1 MGSVLDSL
9 LNPGPTQEVIDPET
23 GLPKSQVAENKLQ
36 AQLDEPMSLYG
47 TDSNMSAKVDPTG
60 ASRTARVDAKTFGD
74 AAIGAEELNR
84 NLVIDDNFQDLAAHQ
99 QSWGDKWANGV
110 GKMALKTGTAVVGG
124 IGMIGS
130 SIYALGNGEFSKV
143 YDNAFHN
150 DLDAFDA
157 WLDGRLPNYVSKEEE
172 EMNFFR
178 RSLTANFWA
187 GDLFGNVVPFVAGA
201 ILTEVAMTAATA
213 YTVGGAAPAQ
223 AASLA
228 GLAAKATS
236 IFSKVSQGVRATSRG
251 GAVLN
256 ALGRGTTFG
265 KRLKQASTLGRKL
278 VTGAGYE
285 AGVEARHH
293 INTLKDEFTADF
305 IKENGRAPND
315 EERADIHDLATQS
328 GNWVFTG
335 NLALVG
341 GGNLLQFPKIFGA
354 GMASS
359 AKTGRT
365 VGTILKEAG
374 AEVGESIA
382 KPYKAAYKS
391 WSKGRNLVDAGYHAL
406 KNPIY
411 EGLIEEGGQGWLNN
425 AGHHNASKF
434 WAQKHD
440 PSGVEYGLGMIEALG
455 ATFQES
461 YGTKGAWDEIGMG
474 MLVGGLG
481 IPGYVRTGKKSKS
494 GKDARKFQIQGG
506 AIGAMRDRKE
516 KRARTDKLVNK
527 FNENPSILKAMA
539 AGVQNYA
546 RTVRLQEEKDGA
558 LAENDIFTYK
568 NAENDEFHSYITS
581 RVEVGMYQDVV
592 DSIKEIEEL
601 SNDEFVNDFGY
612 SEVAEQEQWSDE
624 MIAARKQKVM
634 QSALTKA
641 AKIKKA
647 TDIVDRKFKGVQGW
661 SQEELTKAISQFG
674 HHLSGQSTVQELN
687 ALIRDQLIHSAS
699 TIENV
704 DIREEEL
711 IDKLD
716 ELTGG
721 ALRTGENASD
731 FQEQMR
737 GATLESNGA
746 RVQYIMKILS
756 DSDKLADNDP
766 NKLSEQEMANY
777 MSHLANLQQA
787 IAMGQQENS
796 VDDAAQMAKFA
807 ENNPKEFAKT
817 ENQEEA
823 LGLLRDLRKLRARRQ
838 EFLGYYN
845 ALFTK
850 EGQKDALTQVEF
862 FMDQN
867 DLAANKLAQEEAAQ
881 ALQEGNDKK
890 FREATEGIEFKVL
903 GLDPD
908 GNQTEGFYTWAPE
921 SPTTLF
927 NVKDSSKKLTIDDL
941 RTFNKDGSGT
951 LNEGVTPLT
960 TLQTE
965 KRKIREAI
973 ARIRETDPAKIIA
986 TEKALE
992 ELNNK
997 VIDLAERL
1005 EKLNLTA
1012 ANKDSKGRMHIPAG
1026 TIATKGKQKGKNIG
1040 GQLVKN
1046 SEVLDVIE
1054 ETTEKIATVTAQRNK
1069 LRLDLELFRENA
1081 VMLDAMLKESG
1092 EGPMVSPFQ
1101 RSLEERVALEQAIK
1115 AEGLRKIGI
1124 SGTTLDAEQVDGD
1137 GNVVFEAQERRSSR
1151 SELINNAENS
1161 YYSTAEVLEQVS
1173 AMIAQQEANLE
1184 SLIEKN
1190 EVLKEAILDDSF
1202 LSLMQEFQKDNLNVD
1217 PQDPAAFIAYTNAI
1231 LANGAESV
1239 TRESRKWK
1247 GKDRDYWNATAE
1259 RHAELLA
1266 AKPDAMQALYSRYA
1280 EIRDAKEQAN
1290 LMLDEFYA
1298 TEEKIEN
1305 LKKTIERDKVREARL
1320 SALESRKADG
1330 LGKVQR
1336 SIVFGTGYKVLQKML
1351 ETIGRE
1357 EAAQEALL
1365 ATSPVVDQPQVH
1377 SSTGDI
1383 YMDDVYGETVT
1394 NEAGEEVPQ
1403 ESPTE
1408 VFKKGAQPGNQ
1419 KGGAYKKQY
1428 KPDATEVGYG
1438 KTAGIDQA
1446 DKITNQDPKHMSPS
1460 QRTFYRFI
1468 DDIKGAKYD
1477 IKNYK
1482 LRAVSLNNNPYPEL
1496 TEDFVTKDKNGKVI
1510 NNEDSKTASILLV
1523 VVGKDGNPIKLEG
1536 PSGEMTEFV
1545 FTNMLLPDPSGERFS
1560 GIEGDTGISQDAW
1573 LNITDQYTA
1582 SRQAVLNSKDGIT
1595 FNITGFSKGVPNLQT
1610 IDGEYVKGSVVGRLV
1625 NRVEDVKNIRLQVAT
1640 EQDKDGFTA
1649 IAMGTTSYKAKL
1661 GMIYAHHKSRP
1672 VPMELRTLNN
1682 GEIETVMQIL
1692 MGHGRAVYSTDEAV
1706 SSSARIIP
1714 GTDNISVFDRLH
1726 DLIKFGEWKNKGKT
1740 HSPKYSIHLETKGE
1754 EKYIVF
1760 AGERI
1765 LLQSI
1770 DPTAQPRTSVT
1781 VVEGKAQE
1789 VTTPVYNAE
1798 NAQKLRDF
1806 LATKMHN
1813 VNLKTLKSTEKYIEV
1828 QINSEGEVKE
1838 DEYAN
1843 YGEYLMKPRATMSDT
1858 PLTTSLVPMVER
1870 GKKGEGVDHTQF
1882 RFTYLKYD
1890 LGHYAKPA
1898 VAPATPKAPV
1908 KQASPEGSTDVSNL
1922 ADQANALSDPSIIA
1936 PSGLKSAELVPG
1948 KNYNLIISPVGK
1960 DPIKILITKDA
1971 TSESIKAVDSSGF
1984 GSETIA
1990 TIIRQT
1996 NKGLQMG
2003 IPFEVSIAMIKQNNP
2018 AVTAVFSFESVDAPI
2033 PAPIS
2038 AEVKDQG
2045 QTVEEAV
2052 VEKTDVTLEEAVR
2065 VELDKLTEG
2074 IEGAYEQLDE
2084 AKQLDYTTSEDIDS
2098 LLSSIDVMEA
2108 EWTEVTGLKYP
2119 NRPPAGTPIFKR
2131 DGTRGFPN
2139 TQPTSEVKSSTQEI
2153 VHKNNTYVVDI
2164 NNFTVTNKKTGKV
2177 INTTSPIGVAVMDL
2191 VDFDALEEPLYVNT
2205 TDSGYEIPELGEED
2219 SPFLLASRINMA
2231 EERFANIA
2239 KELAWFEERFPNIPI
2254 STVPGLIEG
2263 VGYGQTIKAGQVI
2276 LSQLAVEGTVYHEA
2290 FHVVEGKF
2298 ISAENKAAAYA
2309 AYTRLTGIKEG
2320 VSEEIAEEFRTWMLT
2335 DGKFLIGEGS
2345 KADQTLLQRF
2355 FQAIKDFMNLILG
2368 KGSRKDQELLQNLF
2382 KSIKNGRF
2390 TTPNP
2395 QATLAS
2401 EAKQFK
2407 RLKKAD
2413 GTLLSSVQSVD
2424 FIETMVGNMFKVL
2437 FSGDVENISM
2447 PDLLNLSSAQH
2458 SDLLAA
2464 RVDELMTKS
2473 IQGYIS
2479 NLKKII
2485 GSEGINEASK
2495 AEAVNLL
2502 ETVGSQPNPFWSV
2515 LKQGTFEWLQKYKV
2529 EINPITDVQDETKK
2543 LKDSVSMMAAN
2554 EVNVK
2559 QMAPAIIKL
2568 LMATLPAGKSRSGV
2582 NSVLGEGIVNSRK
2595 FFNLVMQELASTES
2609 FKDQMSK
2616 LKTLM
2621 TTHPEFAK
2629 PIQHLGVRLK
2639 ANNTNYPVESLTPNE
2654 FQMQQ
2659 QFRQQFHKAYSE
2671 DFMALVDEET
2681 GAIKFIRTN
2690 SDRKSALTIEEF
2702 RSNLK
2707 VLIRN
2712 EEGPFKELE
2721 NGDIYIDMD
2730 AKMDFNGKK
2739 LTLEQ
2744 FRKAASSKL
2753 SLPFLEYF
2761 GIKIENSENLSTAEL
2776 DMIYQSL
2783 HGEGGSG
2790 IVSELIKLGIAG
2802 VPIEEFFSSES
2813 GAFTRLKKIIDIQAS
2828 RTTKTVDLQHQAAD
2842 GKTNYSI
2849 ILNNFASNIIGRL
2862 NNGRIPKFLLDRNG
2876 NALESVQ
2883 GSLLLEGAS
2892 SGLKIGFGAI
2902 SGFKIENSR
2911 HGKVL
2916 EAASPRRLFQTEFTS
2931 VLTGN
2936 IPLLRAA
2943 EKKTEFAL
2951 NLKNADSNGNSIY
2964 QMMPKTKN
2972 AYAQQMMKYLRMEIF
2987 KSKISAGNN
2996 ISGYR
3001 DVKGKLRLFEY
3012 LPIDLESIGGVAEI
3026 DTYLEENKDELQ
3038 AAIIA
3043 KLNTRTE
3050 AVLNAAVKNDV
3061 FIDYGK
3067 GQYLVKID
3075 PAILK
3080 ELGISGTNSKG
3091 KTVIERAEA
3100 LKIAER
3106 FEMLHSVGS
3115 IEQTITI
3122 LGDVGFYKADS
3133 FFKRTSGPVGPKKFA
3148 SAGARINTWL
3158 NEHMKR
3164 KDGKTSDGKFNVLT
3178 YADVKGSISTDVF
3191 MEYAVGTV
3199 SPEGLSTLRQFFNL
3213 VPEATKDIGVKE
3225 FLESILGPSAQTQ
3238 RDITNINLL
3247 LPYLNFD
3254 EADAQGY
3261 ITLDEYM
3268 EFMERVGDVT
3278 PTMRAAYAKVQAGI
3292 KLSKAEAA
3300 VFTPLKPQYFGPSS
3314 NSEIYSP
3321 IFLKL
3326 SLLPVYPQLFNA
3338 TNPDGALASMY
3349 EDMVSKQVGITVFE
3363 SGVKIGSAVDSNGDS
3378 NSFYTPTGEYSGIQN
3393 GLIQELDYE
3402 YFGIQVEMGEVVKD
3416 KTTKGSQNRS
3426 LLVANAY
3433 DSGQALPGK
3442 ENIARKD
3449 AELSALENE
3458 TNDVNFQL
3466 LKDEF
3471 GIKENESGDF
3481 IIDEDG
3487 AAMFAALLRD
3497 EGVRREMDDAYLD
3510 GIDEF
3515 LNSPIKVLDSLGNKS
3530 RIENLLFSLVSNR
3543 VVRSKIHGGAKVQ
3556 VASTGFEQGIRTYE
3570 DVPAMYQNKHK
3581 FGSNVQALGFYRRGL
3596 EGNQTVAMQV
3606 MLPHYFKE
3614 LIGGNV
3620 EVRKGVIYKDGVAIG
3635 TSELLE
3641 IYGYRIPTSALNS
3654 IEAIEVAGFLP
3665 QEAGD
3670 AIMVPSE
3677 IVVKAG
3683 SDYDIDKLTLY
3694 FPNYEWSKRDNKLTR
3709 VKFLTPENSTIEER
3723 VEQLKRL
3730 DAKKYSLLADS
3741 LGVEGV
3747 KEEYM
3752 LLANNLR
3759 KHKKAL
3765 RNTASESELKAIKSL
3780 EAQKAALSPKDA
3792 GMYKI
3797 DFMLGILGS
3806 EIFKDVESIDEATQ
3820 ELKESIREHEAR
3832 LLAFDTQIIK
3842 KLTEDSAKEEPS
3854 ISTNRQ
3860 NAQKAIDNRIIKLSR
3875 DIVLDPANFDQLI
3888 RPVSADRLKALAG
3901 NINKAKGVSTA
3912 APEFSELLEF
3922 ERVLEM
3928 ANRFWGGKA
3937 GLGMAAVANTHHIK
3951 AQKAGL
3957 GLFLNSNRNDI
3968 LNKFNTFDSKVDE
3981 NDNRFMSLGNTYDV
3995 NGENL
4000 ISEVIGEFI
4009 NAFVD
4014 VSKDPFVFDINANLA
4029 TFASYIGLIRTGVP
4043 IAEAAA
4049 FISQQSIKTLA
4060 DDVQNFPG
4068 AKLKALVEKVSKDY
4082 LDLALKFEG
4091 EIDIA
4096 NDLTSAYSMNNLMA
4110 TLKME
4115 PGIKALE
4122 EARKSGM
4129 SIEDSLAMAG
4139 ITSQQAKTYYTAQ
4152 SILVNDFYRFNT
4164 QIGSPI
4170 SALSK
4175 AIKSDRS
4182 SGTARSRAHARLQIK
4197 EQEALWLKGDYI
4209 NLDKYVGEESYMRS
4223 FNDVQE
4229 QSSRLF
4235 NSVFVSDRL
4244 PEGAAIVD
4252 KLIQRAVDSTMPF
4265 EDKLKYVD
4273 LVEHNF
4279 VAYILSTV
4287 PGNVGEAMHKDAVR
4301 LMQGKG
4307 KNVLSL
4313 PRRIKALQQK
4323 LFLTGEKSLI
4333 LDELF
4338 PILETGDNSSLE
4350 FKTEGIK
4357 RFSKQMATQ
4366 DRNILIED
4374 MGVLMAEDPQLA
4386 EDIVKFAILQSG
4398 NMTSPIA
4405 FTDLIPADV
4414 MARVIGPVLENY
4426 LDSNYTIDVKSFEDQ
4441 FVQNV
4446 FMNPIASEQFEVQ
4459 KVPQNMRADE
4469 RPALKSGEVRVIV
4482 NSKNGPFATRGMPM
4496 FNPPSEYVTVHR
4508 IDSRLGANGG
4518 YTKAE
4523 KAELKLKGKKTTL
4536 TRVFKLGPDEM
4547 SKWVKAQE
4555 YRKKYGD
4562 AAYYKK
4568 MPANLK
4574 VVRWNEMPRKG
4585 DGMRFTE
4592 YSSKNTLSIIG
4603 ENNRLLD
4610 KSNATPDTQNT
4621 ELKERLVGDA
4631 VKIGNIFDMG
4641 GIPIIPVA
4649 ETGEPSGMHLAR
4661 EAQELGILTR
4671 KQRRE
4676 TVFRATNTFVS
4687 ARIKEDFK
4695 DPTNTRMLMVALG
4708 NIESMVSQSPNKQF
4722 LMPPLGLRF
4731 TDYGTAEELSARVTL
4746 LHNLAQ
4752 KYPNLTIVLPSS
4764 SLMYEEAHTATIIDM
4779 FNCK

>member
-9 LNPGPTQEVIDPET
+9 LKPGPTQEVIDPET
-23 GLPKSQVAENKLQ
+23 GLPKSQVAENKLREESE
-36 AQLDEPMSLYG
+36 APMSLYG
-47 TDSNMSAKVDPTG
+47 TQSDMSAGVDPTG
-60 ASRTARVDAKTFGD
+60 ASRTARADAKTFED
-74 AAIGAEELNR
+74 AAVGAEQLNR

-99 QSWGDKWANGV
+99 QNWGDKWANGL
-110 GKMALKTGTAVVGG
+110 GKMVGKTGTAVVGG

-130 SIYALGNGEFSKV
+130 SIYALGNGDFSKI
-143 YDNAFHN
+143 YDNAFHSE
-150 DLDAFDA
+150 LDDFDA
-157 WLDGRLPNYVSKEEE
+157 WLDGKLPNYVSKEEE
-172 EMNFFR
+172 ENSFFQ
-178 RSLTANFWA
+178 SMGTANFWA

-201 ILTEVAMTAATA
+201 ILTEVALSAATAATF
-213 YTVGGAAPAQ
+213 GGAAGVQ
-223 AASLA
+223 GAATV
-228 GLAAKATS
+228 GLAAKASS
-236 IFSKVSQGVRATSRG
+236 IFSKVSQGVRAASKGKAALTAMAK
-251 GAVLN
+251 GA
-256 ALGRGTTFG
+256 AYG
-265 KRLKQASTLGRKL
+265 KRLKQASSLTRKL
-278 VTGAGYE
+278 ITGAGYE

-293 INTLKDEFTADF
+293 INTLNDEFTADF
-305 IKENGRAPND
+305 IKENGRAPGD
-315 EERADIHDLATQS
+315 EERAEIHDLATQS

-341 GGNLLQFPKIFGA
+341 GGNLLQFPKIFGPGIRSMGA
-354 GMASS
+354 GKS
-359 AKTGRT
+359 
-365 VGTILKEAG
+365 VGTILKNTAKEAG
-374 AEVGESIA
+374 EAVV
-382 KPYKAAYKS
+382 KPYQAAYKS

-406 KNPIY
+406 KNPVY
-411 EGLIEEGGQGWLNN
+411 EGLIEEGGQGWINN

-440 PSGVEYGLGMIEALG
+440 PSGVEYGLGMIESLG
-455 ATFQES
+455 ATFEES
-461 YGTKGAWDEIGMG
+461 YGTKGAWKEIGMG

-481 IPGYVRTGKKSKS
+481 IPGYARTGKKSKS
-494 GKDARKFQIQGG
+494 GKDARKFEMQGG
-506 AIGAMRDRKE
+506 VIGALRDRKE
-516 KRARTDKLVNK
+516 KRARTDRVAEK
-527 FNENPSILKAMA
+527 FNQNPDILKSMK
-539 AGVQNYA
+539 AGAQNYA

-558 LAENDIFTYK
+558 LMENDIFTYK
-568 NAENDEFHSYITS
+568 NAENDEFHSFVNS
-581 RVEVGMYQDVV
+581 RIEVGMYQDVV

-601 SNDEFVNDFGY
+601 SDEEFVSDFGY
-612 SEVAEQEQWSDE
+612 TEVAEKEQWSAD
-624 MIAARKQKVM
+624 MIAERKQKVM

-641 AKIKKA
+641 AKIKEV
-647 TDIVDRKFKGVQGW
+647 TDIVDGKFQGVQGW

-674 HHLSGQSTVQELN
+674 HHLNGQSTVQDLN

-711 IDKLD
+711 ISKLD
-716 ELTGG
+716 DLTGG
-721 ALRTGENASD
+721 ALRSGESAEN

-737 GATLESNGA
+737 GSTLESNGA
-746 RVQYIMKILS
+746 RVQLIMKSLS

-766 NKLSEQEMANY
+766 NKLSEQEVAVY
-777 MSHLANLQQA
+777 MSDLANLQQA

-796 VDDAAQMAKFA
+796 VDDAAQMVKFA
-807 ENNPKEFAKT
+807 ENNPKAFGKI

-845 ALFTK
+845 GLFTK
-850 EGQKDALTQVEF
+850 KGQEEALTQVEF

-867 DLAANKLAQEEAAQ
+867 NLAANKLAQEEAAE
-881 ALQEGNDKK
+881 ALQEGNDRK

-908 GNQTEGFYTWAPE
+908 GNQTEGFYTWAPD
-921 SPTTLF
+921 SPTDLY
-927 NVKDSSKKLTIDDL
+927 NVKDSTKKLTIDDL
-941 RTFNKDGSGT
+941 RSFNKDGSGA
-951 LNEGVTPLT
+951 LKEGVTQLT

-992 ELNNK
+992 ELNAK
-997 VIDLAERL
+997 VVDLAERL

-1012 ANKDSKGRMHIPAG
+1012 ANKDSKGRMHVPAG

-1054 ETTEKIATVTAQRNK
+1054 ETTEKIATVTTQRDK
-1069 LRLDLELFRENA
+1069 LKLDLELFKENA

-1101 RSLEERVALEQAIK
+1101 RSLEERVALEKAIK
-1115 AEGLRKIGI
+1115 AEGLRKVGI
-1124 SGTTLDAEQVDGD
+1124 SGTTLDAEQVDRD
-1137 GNVVFEAQERRSSR
+1137 GSVVFEAQERRSNR
-1151 SELINNAENS
+1151 LELTQNAENS
-1161 YYSTAEVLEQVS
+1161 YYSTAEVLEQVTD
-1173 AMIAQQEANLE
+1173 MIAQQESNLE
-1184 SLIEKN
+1184 SLIAKN

-1217 PQDPAAFIAYTNAI
+1217 PQDPAAFIAYTNEI
-1231 LANGAESV
+1231 LTNGAESV
-1239 TRESRKWK
+1239 TRDSRKWK

-1259 RHAELLA
+1259 RHAALLA
-1266 AKPDAMQALYSRYA
+1266 AKPDAMKALYSRYA

-1365 ATSPVVDQPQVH
+1365 TTSPVIDQPQVH

-1383 YMDDVYGETVT
+1383 YMDDVYGKTVT

-1403 ESPTE
+1403 ESPTDI
-1408 VFKKGAQPGNQ
+1408 FKKGSDPKNQPGGPND
-1419 KGGAYKKQY
+1419 GGQY
-1428 KPDATEVGYG
+1428 KPDASEVGYG
-1438 KTAGIDQA
+1438 KTAGIDRA

-1460 QRTFYRFI
+1460 QRTFFRFI

-1482 LRAVSLNNNPYPEL
+1482 LRAVSLKNNPYPEL
-1496 TEDFVTKDKNGKVI
+1496 AGDFVTKDKNDKAI
-1510 NNEDSKTASILLV
+1510 NNEDPKTASILLV

-1545 FTNMLLPDPSGERFS
+1545 FTNMLLPDPSGDRFS
-1560 GIEGDTGISQDAW
+1560 GLGGETGLSQDAW
-1573 LNITDQYTA
+1573 VGITDQYTA
-1582 SRQAVLNSKDGIT
+1582 SRQAVINSEGGIT

-1625 NRVEDVKNIRLQVAT
+1625 DRVEDVKNIKLQVST
-1640 EQDKDGFTA
+1640 NKDPQTGFTK
-1649 IAMGTTSYKAKL
+1649 ISMGSASYKARL

-1672 VPMELRTLNN
+1672 VPMELRPINET
-1682 GEIETVMQIL
+1682 EIETVMQIL
-1692 MGHGRAVYSTDEAV
+1692 IGHGRAVYSADEAV

-1740 HSPKYSIHLETKGE
+1740 HAPKFSIHLETKGDE
-1754 EKYIVF
+1754 RYIVF

-1770 DPTAQPRTSVT
+1770 DPTAQPRTDIN
-1781 VVEGKAQE
+1781 VVDGKAVE
-1789 VTTPVYNAE
+1789 VTTPVYSAE
-1798 NAQKLRDF
+1798 NAEKLRAF

-1813 VNLKTLKSTEKYIEV
+1813 VNLKTLKSKEGYTEV
-1828 QINSEGEVKE
+1828 QINSEGEVTTE
-1838 DEYAN
+1838 LYSN

-1870 GKKGEGVDHTQF
+1870 GQKGEGVDHTQF

-1898 VAPATPKAPV
+1898 VVPATPKAPV
-1908 KQASPEGSTDVSNL
+1908 KQASPEGSTDISNL
-1922 ADQANALSDPSIIA
+1922 ADQANAISDPSMVSN
-1936 PSGLKSAELVPG
+1936 PGVKSTDLIPG
-1948 KNYNLIISPVGK
+1948 EKYNLVITPAGK
-1960 DPIKILITKDA
+1960 DPIRVPIVKGVASKILKP
-1971 TSESIKAVDSSGF
+1971 VDGPGF
-1984 GSETIA
+1984 GTNTI
-1990 TIIRQT
+1990 TRIM
-1996 NKGLQMG
+1996 NEVNDNLKKG
-2003 IPFEVSIAMIKQNNP
+2003 IPFEVSIVLIKKNNP
-2018 AVTAVFSFESVDAPI
+2018 GITASFAFESIDAPI

-2038 AEVKDQG
+2038 AEIKDQG

-2098 LLSSIDVMEA
+2098 LLLSIEGMKA
-2108 EWTEVTGLKYP
+2108 EWTEVTGLEYP
-2119 NRPPAGTPIFKR
+2119 NRPPV
-2131 DGTRGFPN
+2131 DGARVFP
-2139 TQPTSEVKSSTQEI
+2139 
-2153 VHKNNTYVVDI
+2153 
-2164 NNFTVTNKKTGKV
+2164 
-2177 INTTSPIGVAVMDL
+2177 
-2191 VDFDALEEPLYVNT
+2191 DAQNES
-2205 TDSGYEIPELGEED
+2205 DYEIPELGEED

-2231 EERFANIA
+2231 EEQQANIA
-2239 KELAWFEERFPNIPI
+2239 KELAWFEEKFPNIPI

-2368 KGSRKDQELLQNLF
+2368 KGPKKDQELLQNLF

-2413 GTLLSSVQSVD
+2413 GTLVSSVQSVD
-2424 FIETMVGNMFKVL
+2424 FIETIVGNMFKVL

-2473 IQGYIS
+2473 IQGYINS
-2479 NLKKII
+2479 LRKII
-2485 GSEGINEASK
+2485 NTEGINEASK

-2529 EINPITDVQDETKK
+2529 EIDPIADVEDETKK
-2543 LKDSVSMMAAN
+2543 LKDSVSMVSAN

-2568 LMATLPAGKSRSGV
+2568 LMATLPAGKTRAGV
-2582 NSVLGEGIVNSRK
+2582 NSVFGEGIVNSRK
-2595 FFNLVMQELASTES
+2595 FFNLVMQELAGTES
-2609 FKDQMSK
+2609 FEGQIAK
-2616 LKTLM
+2616 LRILM
-2621 TTHPEFAK
+2621 DTHPEFAK
-2629 PIQHLGVRLK
+2629 PILHLVSRLK
-2639 ANNTNYPVESLTPNE
+2639 GTSKWPVESLTPNE

-2671 DFMALVDEET
+2671 DFMALVDEDT

-2690 SDRKSALTIEEF
+2690 ADRKSALTIEEF

-2712 EEGPFKELE
+2712 EEGPFRELE

-2730 AKMDFNGKK
+2730 AKMNLNGKQ
-2739 LTLEQ
+2739 LTLQQ
-2744 FRKAASSKL
+2744 FSEAASAKD

-2776 DMIYQSL
+2776 DVIYQAL

-2790 IVSELIKLGIAG
+2790 IVSELLKLGIAEA
-2802 VPIEEFFSSES
+2802 PIEEFFSSES
-2813 GAFTRLKKIIDIQAS
+2813 GAFTRLKKIIDIQSA

-2842 GKTNYSI
+2842 GKTNYSV

-2862 NNGRIPKFLLDRNG
+2862 NNGRIPNFLLDRDG
-2876 NALESVQ
+2876 NTLESVQ
-2883 GSLLLEGAS
+2883 GSLLLEGAAR
-2892 SGLKIGFGAI
+2892 GLKIGFGAI

-2911 HGKVL
+2911 HGKIL
-2916 EAASPRRLFQTEFTS
+2916 ETASPRRLFQTEFTS

-2964 QMMPKTKN
+2964 QMMPKTKD
-2972 AYAQQMMKYLRMEIF
+2972 AYAAQMMTYLRMEIF

-3001 DVKGKLRLFEY
+3001 DAKGKLRLFEY

-3050 AVLNAAVKNDV
+3050 AVLKAAVKNGV
-3061 FIDYGK
+3061 FTDYGK
-3067 GQYLVKID
+3067 GKYGVKIEA
-3075 PAILK
+3075 AILK
-3080 ELGISGTNSKG
+3080 ELGISGTDVKG
-3091 KTVIERAEA
+3091 TTVIEKAEA

-3122 LGDVGFYKADS
+3122 LGDVGFYKRDS

-3158 NEHMKR
+3158 NEHMQR

-3178 YADVKGSISTDVF
+3178 YADVKGSISTNMF
-3191 MEYAVGTV
+3191 MEYAMGTV
-3199 SPEGLSTLRQFFNL
+3199 SPAGLSALQEFFEL
-3213 VPEATKDIGVKE
+3213 SPEAGKDIGVKE
-3225 FLESILGPSAQTQ
+3225 FLESKLGPSPQTQ

-3247 LPYLNFD
+3247 LPYLNYD

-3292 KLSKAEAA
+3292 KLSKTEAA

-3326 SLLPVYPQLFNA
+3326 SLLPIYPQLFNA

-3363 SGVKIGSAVDSNGDS
+3363 SGVKIGRAVDSNGDS
-3378 NSFYTPTGEYSGIQN
+3378 NSFYSPTGEYSGIQN

-3426 LLVANAY
+3426 LLVANAF

-3471 GIKENESGDF
+3471 GIKENENGDF

-3487 AAMFAALLRD
+3487 ATMFAALLRD

-3515 LNSPIKVLDSLGNKS
+3515 LKSSTKVLDALGNKS

-3556 VASTGFEQGIRTYE
+3556 VASTGFEQGVRTYE
-3570 DVPAMYQNKHK
+3570 DVPAIYQDKHK
-3581 FGSNVQALGFYRRGL
+3581 FGANVQALGFYRRGPK
-3596 EGNQTVAMQV
+3596 GSQTIAMQV

-3614 LIGGNV
+3614 LIGGDV

-3635 TSELLE
+3635 SSELLE

-3654 IEAIEVAGFLP
+3654 IEAIEVVGFLP

-3694 FPNYEWSKRDNKLTR
+3694 FPNYEWNKRDNKLTR

-3730 DAKKYSLLADS
+3730 DAKKYALLADS

-3747 KEEYM
+3747 KEEYAT
-3752 LLANNLR
+3752 LSNNLR

-3765 RNTASESELKAIKSL
+3765 RNNASSEELKLLKSL
-3780 EAQKAALSPKDA
+3780 EAQKEKAAPGVTSKN
-3792 GMYKI
+3792 I
-3797 DFMLGILGS
+3797 DFLLGVLSGD
-3806 EIFKDVESIDEATQ
+3806 IFKDVESIDEATQ

-3832 LLAFDTQIIK
+3832 LLAFDTEIIN
-3842 KLTEDSAKEEPS
+3842 KLTADFAKENPS

-3922 ERVLEM
+3922 EKVLEM

-3957 GLFLNSNRNDI
+3957 GLVLNDARAEI
-3968 LNKFNTFDSKVDE
+3968 LEKFNTFDFKVDE

-4000 ISEVIGEFI
+4000 ISEIIGEFI
-4009 NAFVD
+4009 TAFVD
-4014 VSKDPFVFDINANLA
+4014 VAKDPFVFDINANLA
-4029 TFASYIGLIRTGVP
+4029 TFTSYIGLIRTGVP

-4060 DDVQNFPG
+4060 DDIQNFPG
-4068 AKLKALVEKVSKDY
+4068 ARLKGLVEKVSKDF
-4082 LDLALKFEG
+4082 LDLASAFEG
-4091 EIDIA
+4091 EVDIA
-4096 NDLTSAYSMNNLMA
+4096 NDLTSVHSMKNLMA
-4110 TLKME
+4110 ILEME

-4122 EARKSGM
+4122 EARENGM

-4152 SILVNDFYRFNT
+4152 SILVFDFYTLKT

-4170 SALSK
+4170 NKIS

-4197 EQEALWLKGDYI
+4197 EQEALWLKGEYV

-4252 KLIQRAVDSTMPF
+4252 KLIQRAVDSNMPF
-4265 EDKLKYVD
+4265 DDKLKYVD
-4273 LVEHNF
+4273 LVEHHF

-4287 PGNVGEAMHKDAVR
+4287 PGDAGAAMHKDAVR

-4307 KNVLSL
+4307 KNVPSL

-4323 LFLTGEKSLI
+4323 LALTGEKSLI

-4338 PILETGDNSSLE
+4338 PILETGDNASLE
-4350 FKTEGIK
+4350 FKTEGLK
-4357 RFSKQMATQ
+4357 RFSKQMAAQ

-4441 FVQNV
+4441 FVQNI
-4446 FMNPIASEQFEVQ
+4446 FMNPIASDQYKNQYLSREQQEEYQ
-4459 KVPQNMRADE
+4459 SGGNRKELSAD
-4469 RPALKSGEVRVIV
+4469 EVRVIT
-4482 NSKNGPFATRGMPM
+4482 SSASGPYATRGMPTD
-4496 FNPPSEYVTVHR
+4496 NPPAEYVTVTG
-4508 IDSRLGANGG
+4508 ISAANRPEGG

-4536 TRVFKLGPDEM
+4536 TRVFKLGPNEM
-4547 SKWVKAQE
+4547 AKWVKIQE
-4555 YRKKYGD
+4555 YKEKYGKD
-4562 AAYYKK
+4562 KYYAK
-4568 MPANLK
+4568 MPASLK
-4574 VVRWNEMPRKG
+4574 SVRWNEMTRKG

-4592 YSSKNTLSIIG
+4592 YNSKNTLSIIG

-4610 KSNATPDTQNT
+4610 KSNATPETQNA
-4621 ELKERLVGDA
+4621 ELVERLVGDA
-4631 VKIGNIFDMG
+4631 VKMGNIFDMG

-4649 ETGEPSGMHLAR
+4649 ETGEPTANNLAR
-4661 EAQELGILTR
+4661 EARELKLLSR
-4671 KQRRE
+4671 KDRKN
-4676 TVFRATNTFVS
+4676 VFRATNTVVS
-4687 ARIKEDFK
+4687 ARVMGDFSE
-4695 DPTNTRMLMVALG
+4695 PVNNRMLMVALG

-4731 TDYGTAEELSARVTL
+4731 NDYGTDEQISERVTL
-4746 LHNLAQ
+4746 LHNLAK
-4752 KYPNLTIVLPSS
+4752 KYPNLTLVLPTS
-4764 SLMYEEAHTATIIDM
+4764 SLMYEEAHMATITDM